1 MSDILFD
8 SQWMKNEKENLQQ
21 KLKEEQKEIEILKK
35 NVIKLWV
42 TTVNIEQWTKEIK
55 EKLRQK
61 NQMDIDHFLEM
72 IEDKWLEEKWILEY
86 LNVLFYMHEY
96 V

>member
-42 TTVNIEQWTKEIK
+42 TTVNIEQRTKEIK